1 MFPLAPPF
9 PYIPA
14 IALAHIRPQYS
25 AHCAAVIE
33 LGAIHIESV
42 HVPGTIHLDTAGDTI
57 LHLQYLFDD
66 VVDDTDGLVE
76 LEPIDVLA
84 VDEHIATPW
93 TVTPAQ
99 VAFQYARFL
108 NTVGDAL
115 QLVADDS
122 LTHFVTA
129 LAGFIVAI
137 IPIAV
142 VIKNILFIFLI
153 PFLVLNKNH
162 HCFWWS
168 GS

>member
-1 MFPLAPPF
+1 MFSLTPPF

-25 AHCAAVIE
+25 AHCAAVIKV
-33 LGAIHIESV
+33 GTIHIESV

-76 LEPIDVLA
+76 LEPIVVLA
-84 VDEHIATPW
+84 VDEHTATPW
-93 TVTPAQ
+93 TLTPPQ

-108 NTVGDAL
+108 YVFGDAV
-115 QLVADDS
+115 QLVTADN

-129 LAGFIVAI
+129 LAGFTVAI
-137 IPIAV
+137 IPIAT

>member
-1 MFPLAPPF
+1 MFSLTPPF

-76 LEPIDVLA
+76 LEPIVVLA
-84 VDEHIATPW
+84 VDEHTATPW
-93 TVTPAQ
+93 TLTPPQ

-108 NTVGDAL
+108 YVVGDAV
-115 QLVADDS
+115 QLVTADN

-129 LAGFIVAI
+129 LAGFTVAI
-137 IPIAV
+137 IPIAT